1 MSKLDPIDD
10 GNCYGRLLDNIYGPK
25 QNRGKLSKQPR
36 HATQACESA
45 HGPRP
50 PGYVVRHLCPNDT
63 YLKWRG
69 EGSFVCINPAH
80 IEWNTRKQNT
90 ADARHNMSAA
100 KKGKK
105 RGPYK
110 KRITALVSVEQHFND
125 FKNTK
130 KEKML

>member
-1 MSKLDPIDD
+1 MSKLDAIDD
-10 GNCYGRLLDNIYGPK
+10 GSCCGYVMTMGPNKGKRAK
-25 QNRGKLSKQPR
+25 QHR

-110 KRITALVSVEQHFND
+110 KRVSALVSVEHS
-125 FKNTK
+125 
-130 KEKML
+130 E